1 VKRIILFT
9 LLLMLSNPAGAV
21 LTFYTDEAA
30 YLTDVTAVGYRI
42 ITEGFEDDL
51 VWGTVRT
58 GISDPNYGPV
68 IISQGITWTSNHP
81 ENQITT
87 GNGPALNGFWGFY
100 SIPHGNYS
108 TGTGCDVPGVCG
120 DGFLG
125 TRLDT
130 IYAIGGWITGMYG
143 GRLKLVLD
151 GDTLN
156 AVNFDGQNA
165 TTNAH
170 QFFGVIETNGFISFE
185 FREWEGTAEDQKFI
199 WADDFTIGLPLSS
212 AVMITSFHAVARG
225 LNVDIAWQIS
235 TDESLSG
242 FRIYREDAGGKV
254 SRFPGAGLLD
264 LETTKFTD
272 SDVLPGA
279 EYKYT
284 LAVVKP
290 DGREVRSIET
300 KVGIEIAPAHLSQN
314 YPNPFNPGTRIGYYV
329 DRESDVSLRIYDVT
343 GRHVRT
349 LTESRQSPGEY
360 TELWD
365 GTDEQGDPVASGTY
379 FYRLRIGKT
388 TLTRKMV
395 LLK

>member
-1 VKRIILFT
+1 
-9 LLLMLSNPAGAV
+9 
-21 LTFYTDEAA
+21 
-30 YLTDVTAVGYRI
+30 
-42 ITEGFEDDL
+42 
-51 VWGTVRT
+51 
-58 GISDPNYGPV
+58 
-68 IISQGITWTSNHP
+68 
-81 ENQITT
+81 
-87 GNGPALNGFWGFY
+87 
-100 SIPHGNYS
+100 
-108 TGTGCDVPGVCG
+108 
-120 DGFLG
+120 
-125 TRLDT
+125 
-130 IYAIGGWITGMYG
+130 
-143 GRLKLVLD
+143 
-151 GDTLN
+151 
-156 AVNFDGQNA
+156 
-165 TTNAH
+165 
-170 QFFGVIETNGFISFE
+170 
-185 FREWEGTAEDQKFI
+185 
-199 WADDFTIGLPLSS
+199 
-212 AVMITSFHAVARG
+212 MITSFHAVARG
-225 LNVDIAWQIS
+225 LNVDIAWQIT

-272 SDVLPGA
+272 SNVLPGA

-300 KVGIEIAPAHLSQN
+300 KVGIEIAPARLSQN
-314 YPNPFNPGTRIGYYV
+314 YPNPFNPGTQIGYYV

-349 LTESRQSPGEY
+349 LIESRQSPGEY